1 MKTVEPIMKVG
12 PKHQITLPAKIFKEL
27 QLEPGDF
34 LSAEI
39 DGNQI
44 ILKPKKLISKDQ
56 AWFWTKE
63 WQKKEKEADEDI
75 KTGRLSGPFTS
86 ARELTK
92 HLDGLKDAKK
102 G

>member
-1 MKTVEPIMKVG
+1 MKFG
-12 PKHQITLPAKIFKEL
+12 QNNQITFTAKIFKEL
-27 QLEPGDF
+27 QLEPVDF

-44 ILKPKKLISKDQ
+44 ILKPQKLISKDQ

-75 KTGRLSGPFTS
+75 KTGSLSGPFIS

-92 HLDGLKDAKK
+92 HLDRLKDAKK